1 MELTLPYILSQVFII
16 INYALLAISY
26 YCKDRKTVLV
36 ISFMAVIAN
45 GLSYVFLNAYSGL
58 AMCILALIRN
68 IIFLI
73 DEKKN
78 GKSDKIY
85 KKDIIILII
94 LTGCNTNNKIRLEY
108 ADKIDL
114 KLTSEKGLIEIQL
127 DYDEAKIFV
136 DNINKLEVEKISKQN
151 IKGWSLYARGFD
163 KNNKELFKISFL
175 NSLVNINNDWYQTNQ
190 DSIIKITDN
199 YK

>member
-26 YCKDRKTVLV
+26 YCKNRKTVLI

-78 GKSDKIY
+78 GKSDKIQ
-85 KKDIIILII
+85 KKDVFILII
-94 LTGCNTNNKIRLEY
+94 LYAIAIVSAVFTYEGVLSLLSVVGTMLYTYSVWQKKTIIYKFMGIPVGIAWIIYNVYIMSIFGIILESV
-108 ADKIDL
+108 L
-114 KLTSEKGLIEIQL
+114 LI
-127 DYDEAKIFV
+127 
-136 DNINKLEVEKISKQN
+136 S
-151 IKGWSLYARGFD
+151 
-163 KNNKELFKISFL
+163 
-175 NSLVNINNDWYQTNQ
+175 
-190 DSIIKITDN
+190 SIIGYILELKEI
-199 YK
+199 KKS

>member
-1 MELTLPYILSQVFII
+1 MKKLNIL
-16 INYALLAISY
+16 
-26 YCKDRKTVLV
+26 
-36 ISFMAVIAN
+36 
-45 GLSYVFLNAYSGL
+45 
-58 AMCILALIRN
+58 
-68 IIFLI
+68 
-73 DEKKN
+73 
-78 GKSDKIY
+78 
-85 KKDIIILII
+85 IIILII

-136 DNINKLEVEKISKQN
+136 DNINKVEVEKISKQN
-151 IKGWSLYARGFD
+151 IKGWSLYARDFD

>member
-1 MELTLPYILSQVFII
+1 MELTLSYVLSQIFII
-16 INYALLAISY
+16 INYVLLGLSY
-26 YCKDRKTVLV
+26 YCKNRKTVLT

-78 GKSDKIY
+78 GKSDKIT

-94 LTGCNTNNKIRLEY
+94 LYTIAIISAIFTYEGVLSLLSVVGTMLYTYSVWQKKTIVYKFMGIPVGISWIIYNIYIMSIFGIILETVLLFCSISGY
-108 ADKIDL
+108 I
-114 KLTSEKGLIEIQL
+114 
-127 DYDEAKIFV
+127 
-136 DNINKLEVEKISKQN
+136 LELRKSKAEQ
-151 IKGWSLYARGFD
+151 
-163 KNNKELFKISFL
+163 
-175 NSLVNINNDWYQTNQ
+175 
-190 DSIIKITDN
+190 
-199 YK
+199 

>member
-1 MELTLPYILSQVFII
+1 MELTLSYVLSQIFII
-16 INYALLAISY
+16 INYALLGLSY
-26 YCKDRKTVLV
+26 YCKNRKTVLT

-78 GKSDKIY
+78 GKSDKIT

-94 LTGCNTNNKIRLEY
+94 LYTIAIISAIFTYEGILSLLSVVGTMLYTYSVWQKKTIVYKFMGIPVGISWIIYNIYIMSIFGIILETVLLFCSISGY
-108 ADKIDL
+108 I
-114 KLTSEKGLIEIQL
+114 
-127 DYDEAKIFV
+127 
-136 DNINKLEVEKISKQN
+136 LELRKSKAEQ
-151 IKGWSLYARGFD
+151 
-163 KNNKELFKISFL
+163 
-175 NSLVNINNDWYQTNQ
+175 
-190 DSIIKITDN
+190 
-199 YK
+199 

>member
-85 KKDIIILII
+85 KKDIIILVILYTIAIISAIFTYEGVLSLLSVVGTMLYTYSVWQKKTIIYKFMGIPVGISWIIYNIYIMSIFGII
-94 LTGCNTNNKIRLEY
+94 LESILLVSSTIGYI
-108 ADKIDL
+108 
-114 KLTSEKGLIEIQL
+114 
-127 DYDEAKIFV
+127 
-136 DNINKLEVEKISKQN
+136 LEVKEKRKS
-151 IKGWSLYARGFD
+151 
-163 KNNKELFKISFL
+163 
-175 NSLVNINNDWYQTNQ
+175 
-190 DSIIKITDN
+190 
-199 YK
+199 

>member
-94 LTGCNTNNKIRLEY
+94 LYTIAIISAIFTYEGIFSLLSVVGTMFYTYSVWQKKTSVYKILGIPTEFLFVLYNIYIKSIFGVIAETILMICSITGYILEIKKNK
-108 ADKIDL
+108 
-114 KLTSEKGLIEIQL
+114 
-127 DYDEAKIFV
+127 
-136 DNINKLEVEKISKQN
+136 
-151 IKGWSLYARGFD
+151 
-163 KNNKELFKISFL
+163 
-175 NSLVNINNDWYQTNQ
+175 
-190 DSIIKITDN
+190 
-199 YK
+199 

>member
-78 GKSDKIY
+78 GKRDKI
-85 KKDIIILII
+85 
-94 LTGCNTNNKIRLEY
+94 
-108 ADKIDL
+108 
-114 KLTSEKGLIEIQL
+114 
-127 DYDEAKIFV
+127 
-136 DNINKLEVEKISKQN
+136 
-151 IKGWSLYARGFD
+151 
-163 KNNKELFKISFL
+163 
-175 NSLVNINNDWYQTNQ
+175 
-190 DSIIKITDN
+190 
-199 YK
+199 

>member
-78 GKSDKIY
+78 GKRDKIY
-85 KKDIIILII
+85 KKDIIILVILYTIAIISAIFTYEGILSLLSVVGTMLYTYSVWQKKTIIYKFMCIPVGISWIIYNVYIMSIFGII
-94 LTGCNTNNKIRLEY
+94 LESVLLVSSTMGYILE
-108 ADKIDL
+108 L
-114 KLTSEKGLIEIQL
+114 KEK
-127 DYDEAKIFV
+127 K
-136 DNINKLEVEKISKQN
+136 KS
-151 IKGWSLYARGFD
+151 
-163 KNNKELFKISFL
+163 
-175 NSLVNINNDWYQTNQ
+175 
-190 DSIIKITDN
+190 
-199 YK
+199 

>member
-1 MELTLPYILSQVFII
+1 MELTLSYVLSQIFII
-16 INYALLAISY
+16 INYALLGLSY
-26 YCKDRKTVLV
+26 YCKNRKTVLI

-78 GKSDKIY
+78 GKSDKIT

-94 LTGCNTNNKIRLEY
+94 LYTIAIISAIFTYEGVLSLLSVVGTMLYTYSVWQKKTIVYKFMGIPVGISWIIYNIYIMSIFGIILETVLLFCSVSGY
-108 ADKIDL
+108 I
-114 KLTSEKGLIEIQL
+114 
-127 DYDEAKIFV
+127 
-136 DNINKLEVEKISKQN
+136 LELRKSKAEQ
-151 IKGWSLYARGFD
+151 
-163 KNNKELFKISFL
+163 
-175 NSLVNINNDWYQTNQ
+175 
-190 DSIIKITDN
+190 
-199 YK
+199 

>member
-85 KKDIIILII
+85 KKHIIILII
-94 LTGCNTNNKIRLEY
+94 LYTIAIISAIFTYEGIFSLLSVVGTMFYTYSVWQKKTIIYKFMGIPVGISWIIYNIYIMSIFGIILESILLVSSTIGY
-108 ADKIDL
+108 I
-114 KLTSEKGLIEIQL
+114 
-127 DYDEAKIFV
+127 
-136 DNINKLEVEKISKQN
+136 LEV
-151 IKGWSLYARGFD
+151 
-163 KNNKELFKISFL
+163 KEMRKS
-175 NSLVNINNDWYQTNQ
+175 
-190 DSIIKITDN
+190 
-199 YK
+199 

>member
-78 GKSDKIY
+78 GKRDKIY
-85 KKDIIILII
+85 KKDIIILVILYTIAIISAIFTYEGILSLLSVVGTMLYTYSVWQKKTIIYKFMGIPVGISWIIYNVYIMSIFGII
-94 LTGCNTNNKIRLEY
+94 LESVLLVSSTMGYILE
-108 ADKIDL
+108 L
-114 KLTSEKGLIEIQL
+114 KEK
-127 DYDEAKIFV
+127 K
-136 DNINKLEVEKISKQN
+136 KS
-151 IKGWSLYARGFD
+151 
-163 KNNKELFKISFL
+163 
-175 NSLVNINNDWYQTNQ
+175 
-190 DSIIKITDN
+190 
-199 YK
+199 

>member
-1 MELTLPYILSQVFII
+1 MELTLSYVLSQIFII
-16 INYALLAISY
+16 INYALLGLSY
-26 YCKDRKTVLV
+26 YCKNRKTVLT

-78 GKSDKIY
+78 GKSDKIT

-94 LTGCNTNNKIRLEY
+94 LYTIAIISAIFTYEGVLSLLSVVGTMLYTYSVWQKKTIVYKFMGIPVGISWIIYNIYIMSIFGIILETVLLFCSISGY
-108 ADKIDL
+108 I
-114 KLTSEKGLIEIQL
+114 
-127 DYDEAKIFV
+127 
-136 DNINKLEVEKISKQN
+136 LELRKSKAEQ
-151 IKGWSLYARGFD
+151 
-163 KNNKELFKISFL
+163 
-175 NSLVNINNDWYQTNQ
+175 
-190 DSIIKITDN
+190 
-199 YK
+199 